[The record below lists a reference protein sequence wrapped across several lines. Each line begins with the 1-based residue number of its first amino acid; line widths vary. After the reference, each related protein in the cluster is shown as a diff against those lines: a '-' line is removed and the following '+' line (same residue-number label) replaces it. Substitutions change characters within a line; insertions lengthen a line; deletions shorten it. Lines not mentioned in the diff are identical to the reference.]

1 MRILRLLTVG
11 VWAALLW
18 QGAGEAAVFSHRR
31 HVEKEEIKCLDCH
44 KAAATSTQASDNL
57 MPSPAVCGDCHDP
70 GQVPT
75 NFPTAERSVQFA
87 HQRHVGTLKLACEQC
102 HVGVGQLEVP
112 APVAALP
119 AMSTCMGCH
128 NAEAAPRECE
138 TCHLQTRAQLKPA
151 SHQAGWKNSHGPEAR
166 LSDSSCLPCH
176 RVSECQECHE
186 GAQLSELD
194 SGLRQP
200 PYASRMESTTGQ
212 ALQSAHTLNYRFL
225 HSLEARGKS
234 SECATCHELE
244 AGDFCSQ
251 CHNPGGDPGIRPVW
265 HGGADWVPMKGGGRH
280 ARLAEQDLENCI
292 SCHDLEGRD
301 PTCQRCHR
309 PGEEEEEEEGE

>member
-1 MRILRLLTVG
+1 MRLLLIG
-11 VWAALLW
+11 FWAVLLLW
-18 QGAGEAAVFSHRR
+18 QGTGEAAVFSHRR
-31 HVEKEEIKCLDCH
+31 HVEQEELKCVDCH
-44 KAAATSTQASDNL
+44 VAAWTSTQAGDDL
-57 MPSPAVCGDCHDP
+57 MPGPAACADCHDP

-75 NFPTAERSVQFA
+75 AFPAPARTVNFA
-87 HQRHVGTLKLACEQC
+87 HRYHVETLEMGCGQC
-102 HVGVGQLEVP
+102 HAGVGQLEAP

-119 AMSTCMGCH
+119 LMSTCMGCH

-138 TCHLQTRAQLKPA
+138 TCHTQPAFQLKPA
-151 SHQAGWKNSHGPEAR
+151 SHQVGWKTSHGPEAR

-186 GAQLSELD
+186 GAQLSQLA
-194 SGLRQP
+194 SGLHQTP
-200 PYASRMESTTGQ
+200 FASRMEHGTGQ
-212 ALQSAHTLNYRFL
+212 AVQAVHGLNYRFL

-244 AGDFCSQ
+244 AGDFCAQ

-265 HGGADWVPMKGGGRH
+265 HGGADWVPLQGGGRH
-280 ARLAEQDLENCI
+280 ARLARQDLENCI

-309 PGEEEEEEEGE
+309 EEDEE